1 MRDKERDILA
11 WNCLAGVII
20 TFGQNSLVITS
31 YHRYIITQYYL
42 YIITQ
47 YYLYITQL
55 LKGMYAKVILL
66 K

>member
-11 WNCLAGVII
+11 WNCLAGVIV
-20 TFGQNSLVITS
+20 TFGQNSYIITS
-31 YHRYIITQYYL
+31 YHRYIIASYHR
-42 YIITQ
+42 YIITS

>member
-11 WNCLAGVII
+11 WNCLAGVIV
-20 TFGQNSLVITS
+20 TFGQNS
-31 YHRYIITQYYL
+31 YIITSYYL